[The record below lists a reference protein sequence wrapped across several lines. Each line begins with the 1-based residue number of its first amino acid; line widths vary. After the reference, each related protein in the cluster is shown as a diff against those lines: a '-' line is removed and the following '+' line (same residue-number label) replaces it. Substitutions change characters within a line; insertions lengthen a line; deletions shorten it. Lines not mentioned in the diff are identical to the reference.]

1 MPEASHKGNTLAGIV
16 AATAVYAIYGLNA
29 VFCKDLTNDG
39 LITPTVLFTLRTG
52 GAALLF
58 WLLSLFV
65 DRERLSMKELGLAV
79 LASVLCIILPQYS
92 TLIGITMSTPYD
104 TSLVSTIKP
113 VLTMTLAFLLG
124 KEKFSPRLLI
134 GVLLTFAGAV
144 FLVIRPSARA
154 FTTSPLGFLILLV
167 NGISFAFY
175 LVLASVILSSRS
187 HISHRQVH
195 LSSRDGSVSYASCR
209 GTHQHFGLGIILTNQ
224 FCQTILH
231 IFSYCYVAQCK
242 TVVTINRTL
251 DAACPCEWIGRTKKD
266 GFNAQQI
273 SCNLFTQY
281 HSTNSFTH

>member
-58 WLLSLFV
+58 CLLSLFV
-65 DRERLSMKELGLAV
+65 ERERLSMKELGLAV

-124 KEKFSPRLLI
+124 KEKENAEI
-134 GVLLTFAGAV
+134 
-144 FLVIRPSARA
+144 SA
-154 FTTSPLGFLILLV
+154 SE
-167 NGISFAFY
+167 
-175 LVLASVILSSRS
+175 SS
-187 HISHRQVH
+187 
-195 LSSRDGSVSYASCR
+195 
-209 GTHQHFGLGIILTNQ
+209 
-224 FCQTILH
+224 
-231 IFSYCYVAQCK
+231 
-242 TVVTINRTL
+242 
-251 DAACPCEWIGRTKKD
+251 
-266 GFNAQQI
+266 
-273 SCNLFTQY
+273 
-281 HSTNSFTH
+281 